1 MHNTRQDDVL
11 RRTITKS
18 IFLIDPQPVIRLGL
32 RTLLQAQPDI
42 DVAGEAGSYHEVM
55 SRLNGEVVDLA
66 VFDPA
71 LPDVRGVE
79 ALLAFRDGYPQIPVL
94 VFSSQYSDWTVMEA
108 VRTGVQGYLTKDA
121 LAEQICEAVRTVALG
136 RAYLEPRIASLVM
149 GHVGHIKKK
158 EHRHPG
164 RQDFTERE
172 RAVLRLLAHGKRNKD
187 ISKSLC
193 ISEHTVKFHLTGL
206 FHKLQANNRTDV
218 VRKAIE
224 LGLVSL

>member
-11 RRTITKS
+11 RRTATKA
-18 IFLIDPQPVIRLGL
+18 IFLVDPQPVIRLGL

-42 DVAGEAGSYHEVM
+42 DVAGEAGSYHEVT
-55 SRLNGEVVDLA
+55 SRLSGEAVDLV

-121 LAEQICEAVRTVALG
+121 PAEQICEAVRTVARG

-149 GHVGHIKKK
+149 GHVGHFKN
-158 EHRHPG
+158 EHRHSG
-164 RQDFTERE
+164 RRDFTERE

-187 ISKSLC
+187 ISKLLC

-206 FHKLQANNRTDV
+206 FHKLQASNRTDV